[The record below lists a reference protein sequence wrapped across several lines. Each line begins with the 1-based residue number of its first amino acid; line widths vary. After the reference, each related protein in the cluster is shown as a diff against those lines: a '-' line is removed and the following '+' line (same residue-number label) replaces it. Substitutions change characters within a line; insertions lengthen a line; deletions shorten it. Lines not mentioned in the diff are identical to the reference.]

1 MSTLTEIES
10 AVEQL
15 SPEDQ
20 QKLLRHLEARLHESQ
35 PIRAASASQEW
46 ADRLDALGAS
56 ISTGVTGPSTEQIL
70 DELREERG

>member
-10 AVEQL
+10 AVERL
-15 SPEDQ
+15 SRDDQ
-20 QKLLRHLEARLHESQ
+20 EKLLRHLESRLHRSQ
-35 PIRAASASQEW
+35 AVRTASASQEW

-56 ISTGVTGPSTEQIL
+56 ISTGVNGPSTEQIL